1 MGEGALL
8 RTNRLVLTP
17 LAAADAVEMVEVLS
31 APELYTFTGG
41 APPSLEQLEERY
53 RAQVA
58 GPATGD
64 EVWHNWIVRLT
75 DSGTAV
81 GFVQATVMRDTAD
94 VAWLIGT
101 PHQGGGLAREAAAAM
116 VSWLA
121 GQGVGQ
127 LSAHIHPRHI
137 ASQRV
142 AAAIG
147 LKSTSEID
155 EDGEVVW
162 ELSPVQ
168 PCG

>member
-1 MGEGALL
+1 
-8 RTNRLVLTP
+8 
-17 LAAADAVEMVEVLS
+17 
-31 APELYTFTGG
+31 YTFTGG
-41 APPSLEQLEERY
+41 APPDLEQLEERY

-64 EVWHNWIVRLT
+64 EVWHNWIVRLA

-81 GFVQATVMRDTAD
+81 GFVQATVTRDAAD
-94 VAWLIGT
+94 VAWVIGA
-101 PHQGGGLAREAAAAM
+101 PHQNGGLAREAAAAM
-116 VSWLA
+116 VLWLA
-121 GQGVGQ
+121 GQGVSRF
-127 LSAHIHPRHI
+127 SARIHPRHI

-147 LKSTSEID
+147 LKPTGQID

-168 PCG
+168 SSG